1 MAPSTPGKAQQA
13 RRRRRKATEIKESL
27 RELSIQLSLLNLQ
40 VGAHLDL
47 NYVDLHCLDLIN
59 RFGPLSPT
67 ALARRAG
74 VHPATMTGVLDRLQR
89 AGWIV
94 RERDPEAS
102 DRRAVTVRAVRDRN
116 AELFRLYSGMNNSMD
131 DIFAGY
137 SEEELTLLADFI
149 RRTTEAGRAATD
161 TLAGN

>member
-1 MAPSTPGKAQQA
+1 MAPSTSGRAQQA
-13 RRRRRKATEIKESL
+13 RSRRRQTTEIKESL
-27 RELSIQLSLLNLQ
+27 RALSIQLSLLNLQ

-67 ALARRAG
+67 TLARRAG

-94 RERDPEAS
+94 RERDPEAA
-102 DRRAVTVRAVRDRN
+102 DRRAVTIRAVRDRGH
-116 AELFRLYSGMNNSMD
+116 ERFDGRH
-131 DIFAGY
+131 
-137 SEEELTLLADFI
+137 I
-149 RRTTEAGRAATD
+149 RRLQRGRAHAD
-161 TLAGN
+161 RRLHSSDH